1 MTHFTTNYNDN
12 NYLRSA
18 KKYSSE
24 LKKLVKNQ
32 SDAEAEA
39 ERKPNIVSKNNKAD
53 SSEANIYKMEEYLTE
68 AELQCDEV
76 IKLAY
81 QVGAVAPV
89 GRLKPS
95 QHFINMYNHLTDKL
109 TRFVALFNTLIHFF
123 EKQILKNINEYQES
137 DLTELR
143 KSVRHFVNITV
154 SSLMDEPMII
164 ALYNDNLI
172 ASRELEPLVKQ
183 FKEKFNQAVKTFKSS
198 SIEEIGAGI
207 SHGGIADSLHFKL
220 HSKEFI
226 NSPYKRY
233 W

>member
-24 LKKLVKNQ
+24 LKKLVKKQ
-32 SDAEAEA
+32 AEAEAEA
-39 ERKPNIVSKNNKAD
+39 ERKPTIVSKNNKAV
-53 SSEANIYKMEEYLTE
+53 SSDANIYKMEEYLTE
-68 AELQCDEV
+68 AQLQCQAIEA
-76 IKLAY
+76 LAI
-81 QVGAVAPV
+81 QVERAKPLGA
-89 GRLKPS
+89 RQTQMFS
-95 QHFINMYNHLTDKL
+95 NMRNNLVEKL
-109 TRFVALFNTLIHFF
+109 TRFTTLMYSLIHFF
-123 EKQILKNINEYQES
+123 DKHILKQVNIYDAS
-137 DLTELR
+137 DLSELG
-143 KSVRHFVNITV
+143 SSIHELIDV
-154 SSLMDEPMII
+154 SINNLLLEPQIILMRR
-164 ALYNDNLI
+164 A
-172 ASRELEPLVKQ
+172 ELEAVLNLPRYI
-183 FKEKFNQAVKTFKSS
+183 KELKDKFNQAVKTFKSS